1 MMLPAQPPQFFPAQ
15 LQAIVEQMRPQQA
28 APQLDAAR
36 LQAVIEQI
44 RMQREAQQN
53 PLAEAFVG
61 IVRVVAVGAAIG
73 LGVAAIGSLF
83 GNDDEAR
90 ERARLQRA
98 RNRRLNGPRGRVNVV
113 KTGICTCCGKRFR
126 YTEVHHYAGRAV
138 PRGREMCGRCHFY
151 CGHNGNWKNYAINP
165 KGCWLDSFK

>member
-1 MMLPAQPPQFFPAQ
+1 MMLPAQPPQFVPAQ

-73 LGVAAIGSLF
+73 LG
-83 GNDDEAR
+83 
-90 ERARLQRA
+90 
-98 RNRRLNGPRGRVNVV
+98 
-113 KTGICTCCGKRFR
+113 
-126 YTEVHHYAGRAV
+126 AGRAV